1 MPSILSNLKSARE
14 YITPTLKSTAFLSRG
29 VLTPEEFVA
38 AGDELVF
45 KCPTWTWEA
54 GDPSKR
60 KKHLPKDKQYLIT
73 RNVPCTAR
81 VSSLENVV
89 AVNNDEPGGCD
100 GHDDGDWLV
109 SHVRL
114 IRADLDVYI

>member
-1 MPSILSNLKSARE
+1 MSLLAVTSTISPMLQRRSLDSKQCFSLSIIVT
-14 YITPTLKSTAFLSRG
+14 YQ
-29 VLTPEEFVA
+29 
-38 AGDELVF
+38 
-45 KCPTWTWEA
+45 
-54 GDPSKR
+54 
-60 KKHLPKDKQYLIT
+60 HLIT